1 MKIVLDTVR
10 WFGYERVFSTIGLG
24 KMSNADE
31 ASAGELLW
39 QSARENYE
47 DPAQG
52 LAAIAARLGVSKY
65 KLVTEAR
72 RRGWTLR
79 GTGRAS
85 NTSTRAT
92 IQRFKEL
99 LQNRLAQLEGQLKV
113 VGEEASATNSERD
126 IRSANTLVRTLEKV
140 LELERKD
147 RSLRARKIRE
157 RRQLDDA
164 VREEFARR
172 IASLRRGDDGSISEP
187 HHVPLAA
194 AGNDQGLAQLGKG

>member
-1 MKIVLDTVR
+1 
-10 WFGYERVFSTIGLG
+10 
-24 KMSNADE
+24 MSDADE

-79 GTGRAS
+79 GLKRS
-85 NTSTRAT
+85 STSTRAT
-92 IQRFKEL
+92 IQRLKEL
-99 LQNRLAQLEGQLKV
+99 LQMRLGQLEGQLKA
-113 VGEEASATNSERD
+113 VGEEASAANSERD

-187 HHVPLAA
+187 HHVPLAD

>member
-1 MKIVLDTVR
+1 M
-10 WFGYERVFSTIGLG
+10 
-24 KMSNADE
+24 
-31 ASAGELLW
+31 LW

-47 DPAQG
+47 DPAQA
-52 LAAIAARLGVSKY
+52 LAAIAATLGISKY

-72 RRGWTLR
+72 RRGWALR

-92 IQRFKEL
+92 IQRLKEL
-99 LQNRLAQLEGQLKV
+99 LQMRLGQLEGQLKA
-113 VGEEASATNSERD
+113 VGEEASAANSERD